1 MLAAERRDFLLTRLR
16 ADGSLVAKDLA
27 AELGISEDSI
37 RRDLRDLAAAGLC
50 QRVYGGAVPA
60 SSSASQVSSISSR
73 CWGSMRIAS
82 RAGESKND
90 ASQPAMSRRKAPRLV

>member
-60 SSSASQVSSISSR
+60 SPPWPITAPGPASNR
-73 CWGSMRIAS
+73 TANAAWP
-82 RAGESKND
+82 RAPPG
-90 ASQPAMSRRKAPRLV
+90 